1 VTAVAWY
8 VANSSDGSKAV
19 GTKVANEL
27 AICDMSGNVLE
38 FCKDDIGNGTVS
50 KRIRG
55 GSWSGSAD
63 DCTVAYRAI
72 ISSPDDCGDHIG
84 FRLARSSGN

>member
-27 AICDMSGNVLE
+27 AICDMSGNVSE
-38 FCKDDIGNGTVS
+38 FCKDDIGNGTEF
-50 KRIRG
+50 KRPRG
-55 GSWSGSAD
+55 GSWND
-63 DCTVAYRAI
+63 DAGRCTVAYRYDYDNPDPRN
-72 ISSPDDCGDHIG
+72 SSIG